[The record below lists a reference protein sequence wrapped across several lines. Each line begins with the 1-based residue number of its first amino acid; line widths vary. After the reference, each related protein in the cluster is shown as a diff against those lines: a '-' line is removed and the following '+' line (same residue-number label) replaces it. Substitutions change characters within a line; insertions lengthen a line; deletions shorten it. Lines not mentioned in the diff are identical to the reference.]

1 MSDPTVGVYV
11 HVPFCERIC
20 PYCDFAV
27 VATRSLARD
36 TERRYVAA
44 LLRELELRMEQG
56 EFAGRRL
63 ASLYLGGGTPS
74 LLEPESVARI
84 VDGVREAFAE
94 HDQRGIAPEI
104 TLEVNPSTL
113 ERGRLPGFRDAG
125 VGRLSIG
132 VQSFD
137 DTVLKNLGR
146 AHRAEESHTTLRAA
160 REAGFA
166 NVSVDLIF
174 AAPGGSLEQ
183 LDRDLDALVEYAPQH
198 VSTYELTIEE
208 GTPFALA
215 AERGQLKA
223 ADEADAVGALERIEE
238 RLSQVK
244 IARYE
249 ISSHAKPGFESRHNQ
264 RYWRRE
270 PVLGLGMG
278 AWSSFPAS
286 AEAPLGGRS
295 SNPRLVPSYLGRIE
309 AGEVATEHREL
320 LDAATARGE
329 AVFLALRHVD
339 GLAGSAFAEEFGGP
353 PRAFFAEELDS
364 LVEAGLILESEPGDL
379 RLSERGRLL
388 ADSVAAQ
395 FL

>member
-27 VATRSLARD
+27 VATRTLARE
-36 TERRYVAA
+36 TERRYVDA
-44 LLRELELRMEQG
+44 LLRELELRVEVG

-74 LLEPESVARI
+74 LLEPASVARI
-84 VDGVREAFAE
+84 VEGVRGAFAE
-94 HDQRGIAPEI
+94 HDQSGIAPEI

-113 ERGRLPGFRDAG
+113 ERERLPGFRDAG

-137 DTVLKNLGR
+137 DLVLKNLGR

-174 AAPGGSLEQ
+174 AAPGGSLAQ

-215 AERGQLKA
+215 AERGQLRA
-223 ADEADAVGALERIEE
+223 AEENDAVQAIARIEE
-238 RLSQVK
+238 RLSSAG
-244 IARYE
+244 IERYE
-249 ISSHAKPGFESRHNQ
+249 ISSHAMPGFESRHNQ

-278 AWSSFPAS
+278 AWSSFPPS
-286 AEAPLGGRS
+286 GEAPQGGRS
-295 SNPRLVPSYLGRIE
+295 SNPRLIPSYLDSIE
-309 AGEVATEHREL
+309 AGEVATEDREL
-320 LDAATARGE
+320 LDAPTARGE

-339 GLAGSAFAEEFGGP
+339 GLACAAFVTEFGGT
-353 PRAFFAEELDS
+353 PRAFFGEELDS
-364 LVEAGLILESEPGDL
+364 LVEAGLILESEAGDL
-379 RLSERGRLL
+379 RLSARGQLL
-388 ADSVAAQ
+388 ADSVAAH